1 MSTPAGKTNTTDK
14 QVTIFEVGARD
25 GLQNEKV
32 MIPTADKVALVN
44 LLSETGLS
52 KIEAA
57 SFVSPKWVPQMADSA
72 EVMAGIQRAVGVSY
86 AALTP
91 NIKGYERARAAGVDE
106 VAVFAAASEGF
117 SQHNINCSI
126 AESIQRFMELMTLAK
141 QDGIPVRG
149 YVSCIVACP
158 YDGAVAPAAVAAV
171 VKQLLDAGCYEV
183 SLGDTIGEGDP
194 VSIAAMLDAVLA
206 VTTVDKLA
214 GHYHDTGEKAL
225 ANIRVSLDK
234 GVRTFDS
241 AVGGLGGCPYAPG
254 AKGNVSSN
262 AVVAM
267 LHELGYETGIDE
279 AKLAE
284 ASRFV
289 EDLKGRLQ

>member
-1 MSTPAGKTNTTDK
+1 MSAAVDK

-44 LLSETGLS
+44 LLSATGLR

-57 SFVSPKWVPQMADSA
+57 SFVSPKWVPQMADAA
-72 EVMAGIQRAVGVSY
+72 EVMAGIHRMEGVAY
-86 AALTP
+86 TALTP
-91 NIKGYERARAAGVDE
+91 NVKGYERAREAGVDE
-106 VAVFAAASEGF
+106 VAVFASASEGF
-117 SQHNINCSI
+117 SQHNINCSV
-126 AESIQRFMELMTLAK
+126 AESIERFTELMALAK
-141 QDGIPVRG
+141 KDGMPVRG
-149 YVSCIVACP
+149 YVSCVVACP
-158 YDGAVAPAAVAAV
+158 YDGAVEPAAVAGV
-171 VKQLLDAGCYEV
+171 VRQLLDAGCYEV
-183 SLGDTIGEGDP
+183 SLGDTIGAGDP
-194 VSIAAMLDAVLA
+194 DSIAAMLDAVLQ
-206 VTTVDKLA
+206 VTTANKLA

-262 AVVAM
+262 AVVAL

-289 EDLKGRLQ
+289 EDLKGRLL

>member
-1 MSTPAGKTNTTDK
+1 
-14 QVTIFEVGARD
+14 
-25 GLQNEKV
+25 
-32 MIPTADKVALVN
+32 
-44 LLSETGLS
+44 
-52 KIEAA
+52 
-57 SFVSPKWVPQMADSA
+57 MA
-72 EVMAGIQRAVGVSY
+72 
-86 AALTP
+86 
-91 NIKGYERARAAGVDE
+91 
-106 VAVFAAASEGF
+106 
-117 SQHNINCSI
+117 
-126 AESIQRFMELMTLAK
+126 LAK
-141 QDGIPVRG
+141 KDGMPVRG
-149 YVSCIVACP
+149 YVSCVVACP
-158 YDGAVAPAAVAAV
+158 YDGAVEPAAVAGV

-183 SLGDTIGEGDP
+183 SLGDTIGAGDP
-194 VSIAAMLDAVLA
+194 DSIAAMLDAVLQ
-206 VTTVDKLA
+206 VTTANKLA

-289 EDLKGRLQ
+289 EDLKGRLL

>member
-1 MSTPAGKTNTTDK
+1 MSAPAGNTGK
-14 QVTIFEVGARD
+14 WVTIFEVGARD

-72 EVMAGIQRAVGVSY
+72 EVMAGIHRAAGVSY

-91 NIKGYERARAAGVDE
+91 NVKGYERARDAGVDE
-106 VAVFAAASEGF
+106 VAVFASASEGF
-117 SQHNINCSI
+117 SQRNINCSV
-126 AESIQRFMELMTLAK
+126 AESIERFTELMVLAG
-141 QDGIPVRG
+141 QDGMPVRG
-149 YVSCIVACP
+149 YVSCVVACP
-158 YDGAVAPAAVAAV
+158 YDGVVEPSAVADV

-183 SLGDTIGEGDP
+183 SLGDTIGAGEPD
-194 VSIAAMLDAVLA
+194 SIAAMLDAVLQ
-206 VTTVDKLA
+206 VTTADKLA

-234 GVRTFDS
+234 GLRTFDS

-267 LHELGYETGIDE
+267 LHESGYETGIDE

-289 EDLKGRLQ
+289 EALKGRLS

>member
-1 MSTPAGKTNTTDK
+1 MTTAP

-25 GLQNEKV
+25 GLQNEKIQ
-32 MIPTADKVALVN
+32 IPTADKITLVN
-44 LLSETGLS
+44 LLSDTGLR

-57 SFVSPKWVPQMADSA
+57 SFVSPKWVPQMADA
-72 EVMAGIQRAVGVSY
+72 TEVMAGINRKAGVSY

-91 NIKGYERARAAGVDE
+91 NVQGYERAKAAGVDE
-106 VAVFAAASEGF
+106 VAVFASASEGF

-126 AESIQRFMELMTLAK
+126 AESIQRFTELIALAR
-141 QDGIPVRG
+141 QDDMPVRG
-149 YVSCIVACP
+149 YVSCVVACP
-158 YDGAVAPAAVAAV
+158 YEGVVQPEAVADV
-171 VKQLLDAGCYEV
+171 VQQLLDAGCYEV
-183 SLGDTIGEGDP
+183 SLGDTIGAGDP
-194 VSIAAMLDAVLA
+194 ESIAAMLDKVLQVA
-206 VTTVDKLA
+206 DARQLA

-234 GVRTFDS
+234 GLRTFDS
-241 AVGGLGGCPYAPG
+241 AAGGLGGCPYAPG

-279 AKLAE
+279 EKLAQ
-284 ASRFV
+284 ASQFV
-289 EDLKGRLQ
+289 TALKARLQ

>member
-1 MSTPAGKTNTTDK
+1 MSVPATKTNT

-44 LLSETGLS
+44 LLSETGLR

-72 EVMAGIQRAVGVSY
+72 EVIAGIRRAEGVSY

-91 NIKGYERARAAGVDE
+91 NIKGYERAREAGVDE
-106 VAVFAAASEGF
+106 VAVFASASEGF
-117 SQHNINCSI
+117 SQHNINCSV
-126 AESIQRFMELMTLAK
+126 AESIARFTALMAVAK

-158 YDGAVAPAAVAAV
+158 YDGAVEPAAVAGV
-171 VKQLLDAGCYEV
+171 VRQLLDAGCYEV
-183 SLGDTIGEGDP
+183 SLGDTIGAGDP
-194 VSIAAMLDAVLA
+194 ASIAAMLDAVLT
-206 VTTVDKLA
+206 VTTADKLA

-234 GVRTFDS
+234 GLRTFDS

-262 AVVAM
+262 AVVAL

-279 AKLAE
+279 VKLAE

-289 EDLKGRLQ
+289 EDLKGRLS